1 MSRVLS
7 AVHRPD
13 ISQSDVQ
20 MMLYYSV
27 CRIEAAT
34 LHLLSQ
40 EKYAWPTEWHKNMAI
55 EFVSQW

>member
-1 MSRVLS
+1 
-7 AVHRPD
+7 
-13 ISQSDVQ
+13 

-40 EKYAWPTEWHKNMAI
+40 EKYAWPTEWRKNMAI